1 MGYRKAGEDKS
12 TRSRHR
18 EKAEELVEKTGL
30 PRNLAFQV
38 AMGNLTL
45 SDALN
50 KLAFRDEV
58 EKLIRRHDFQR
69 SLATQIAMGQVSL
82 EEVLRKSRRQAYFQE
97 NDDRSILTDSVT
109 EGLRIT
115 LMLHGQKRLQGR
127 VLEVGAY
134 DFRFQGKKGEPV
146 TIHKLQ
152 VKAAWDGRRNAAVL
166 SSIKKNK
173 SRDDVC
179 EPIMK
184 PQDRYH
190 CSNRRLFQHLEASD
204 RLTIHLLEGATLTGT
219 IAWVSKWE
227 LGLTLKKG
235 PVVVIFRHAMA
246 ELEVHR

>member
-12 TRSRHR
+12 ARSRHR
-18 EKAEELVEKTGL
+18 EKAEELVERTGL

-38 AMGNLTL
+38 AMGSLTL
-45 SDALN
+45 SGALN

-82 EEVLRKSRRQAYFQE
+82 EDVLRKQRRQAYFQE
-97 NDDRSILTDSVT
+97 NSQRSILTDAM
-109 EGLRIT
+109 EERLRIN

-127 VLEVGAY
+127 VEEVGAF
-134 DFRFQGKKGEPV
+134 DFRFQGKGEPV

-166 SSIKKNK
+166 STVKTNK
-173 SRDDVC
+173 SQGGVC
-179 EPIMK
+179 EPIVK

-190 CSNRRLFQHLEASD
+190 CSNRRLFLHMEASE
-204 RLTIHLLEGATLTGT
+204 RLTIHLLEGASLSGT
-219 IAWVSKWE
+219 IAWISKWE

-235 PVVVIFRHAMA
+235 PVVVIFRHAIA
-246 ELEVHR
+246 ELEVHQ

>member
-12 TRSRHR
+12 ARSRHR
-18 EKAEELVEKTGL
+18 EKAEELIERTGL

-38 AMGNLTL
+38 AMGSLTL

-82 EEVLRKSRRQAYFQE
+82 EDVLRKSRRQVYFRE
-97 NDDRSILTDSVT
+97 NSQRSVLIDSMG
-109 EGLRIT
+109 ENLRIN

-127 VLEVGAY
+127 VQEVGAY
-134 DFRFQGKKGEPV
+134 DFCFQGKGEPV

-166 SSIKKNK
+166 SSVKKNK
-173 SRDDVC
+173 SRAEAC
-179 EPIMK
+179 EPIVK

-190 CSNRRLFQHLEASD
+190 CSNRRLFLHMEAGE
-204 RLTIHLLEGATLTGT
+204 RLNIHLLEGASLTGT
-219 IAWVSKWE
+219 IAWISKWE

-235 PVVVIFRHAMA
+235 PVVVIFRHAIA
-246 ELEVHR
+246 ELEVHQ